1 MSRFTISGASTIMD
15 CRYPYRADVVMPAQ
29 VPNEE
34 TDLGSGVHD
43 CSAKFINHTIN
54 TTEPALLDHEKHAV
68 WASARAW
75 ILANWKSTW
84 VAEPA
89 YAWSPVLDYAELL
102 GVDIG
107 RKYEE
112 HGARPGQVCGTLD
125 IRSIEGDCVYVY
137 ELGTGHDV
145 GHKYHQMRLQCAVAA
160 LAHGCSRAVGQVVRL
175 DEDGAY
181 PSPPVEFDEFALAA
195 IRGEFA
201 EYLSEVEGSE
211 PKPGEHC
218 SRCNLAPVCP
228 AAASIV
234 QALIPAEGLVKPG
247 WGLTIASPDH
257 AAWLLAHAK
266 LVIKAG
272 EAVKALVDAYVPKE
286 GLVLEDGSLLVPS
299 TRNMPRFDNAR
310 LKALAIAKGATTDQI
325 EACNYIAVENAG
337 LKIRKPA
344 KARLRKAS

>member
-1 MSRFTISGASTIMD
+1 MRRFTISGASTIVD
-15 CRYPYRADVVMPAQ
+15 CRYPYRADVVMPPE
-29 VPNEE
+29 VRTEE
-34 TDLGSGVHD
+34 AEAGSSVHD
-43 CSAKFINHTIN
+43 CSAKFINTAEA
-54 TTEPALLDHEKHAV
+54 TELLDPATHPV

-75 ILANWKSTW
+75 IVANWRQTW

-89 YAWSPVLDYAELL
+89 YAWSPALDYAKQL

-107 RKYEE
+107 REYEK
-112 HGARPGQVCGTLD
+112 HGAHDGNVCGTLD

-160 LAHGCSRAVGQVVRL
+160 LAHGCSRAVGQVVRF

-211 PKPGEHC
+211 PKPGDHC

-234 QALIPAEGLVKPG
+234 AELVPVEALVPHR

-257 AAWLLAHAK
+257 AAWLLAHAR
-266 LVIKAG
+266 LVAAAA
-272 EAVKALVDAYVPKE
+272 EAVKEQVKAYVPKE
-286 GLVLEDGSLLVPS
+286 GLCLEDGSLLVEG
-299 TRNMPRFDNAR
+299 TRQMPRTDHKKVA
-310 LKALAIAKGATTDQI
+310 ALAVALGATPEQI
-325 EACNYIAVENAG
+325 ESCSYIATESAG
-337 LKIRKPA
+337 LKVKKPA